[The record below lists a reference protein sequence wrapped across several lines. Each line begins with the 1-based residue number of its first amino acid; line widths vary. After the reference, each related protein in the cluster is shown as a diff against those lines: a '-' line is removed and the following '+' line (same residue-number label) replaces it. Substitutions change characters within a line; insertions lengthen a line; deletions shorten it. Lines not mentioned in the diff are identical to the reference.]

1 MTAEQ
6 LMESQK
12 FFAASNNTITCCCCG
27 GTTIEAAGVCNHC
40 RIPLVVSQS
49 SEDRGIRPG
58 IIPVL
63 GGSGAGKTVYIGMLL
78 DILSKRSH
86 SITGQPNNA
95 FSVAV
100 QQRTVASLERRRFPE
115 KTVCES
121 EEWDWIH
128 CAVRSQDGK
137 TKPLDLVAPD
147 LAGEAMLMEFDHPNS
162 FPVVH
167 SCVSQACAAILLVD
181 AVKARDHGTDEDLL
195 ATKVGTYIYCNARRI
210 GLVRKNVGIPL
221 AIAFTK
227 TDSCVEAADDPK
239 KFAKN
244 NLPGFYAYAE
254 RNLKKHKF
262 FSTSVVGSVT
272 KVSDEYGDYAL
283 PLHVQPKGIIDPLEW
298 ILKSQ

>member
-1 MTAEQ
+1 
-6 LMESQK
+6 
-12 FFAASNNTITCCCCG
+12 
-27 GTTIEAAGVCNHC
+27 
-40 RIPLVVSQS
+40 
-49 SEDRGIRPG
+49 
-58 IIPVL
+58 
-63 GGSGAGKTVYIGMLL
+63 MLL

-162 FPVVH
+162 FPVVNA
-167 SCVSQACAAILLVD
+167 CVSQACAAILLVD

-195 ATKVGTYIYCNARRI
+195 ATKVGTYVYCNARRI

-244 NLPGFYAYAE
+244 NLPSFYGLCGTE
-254 RNLKKHKF
+254 
-262 FSTSVVGSVT
+262 STEAQILFDQRSWQRYEGKRRLWRLRAAFARPTEGHHGST
-272 KVSDEYGDYAL
+272 
-283 PLHVQPKGIIDPLEW
+283 
-298 ILKSQ
+298 